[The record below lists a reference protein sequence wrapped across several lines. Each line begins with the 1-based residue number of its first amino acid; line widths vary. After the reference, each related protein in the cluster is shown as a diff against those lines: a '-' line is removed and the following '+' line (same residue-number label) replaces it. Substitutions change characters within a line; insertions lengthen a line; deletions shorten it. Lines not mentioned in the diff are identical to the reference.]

1 MPKSKVTSTKP
12 ASEPRAG
19 RAMTRSSAASKPT
32 KQQVVIGMLRR
43 SRGVTIDDI
52 AEKTGW
58 QSHSVRGFCS
68 GLVKK
73 KLGLPLISEV
83 GSDGVRRYRI
93 AAARSHDA

>member
-1 MPKSKVTSTKP
+1 MPKPKVTSKKP
-12 ASEPRAG
+12 ASMPRAG
-19 RAMTRSSAASKPT
+19 HTTICRSTTSKPT
-32 KQQVVIGMLRR
+32 KQQVVITMLSRK
-43 SRGVTIDDI
+43 RGVTIDDI

-73 KLGLPLISEV
+73 KLGLPLVSEL

-93 AAARSHDA
+93 AAATSREA

>member
-1 MPKSKVTSTKP
+1 MPKPKSTSKKLAP
-12 ASEPRAG
+12 NPRA
-19 RAMTRSSAASKPT
+19 RRTVSRSSAASKPT
-32 KQQVVIGMLRR
+32 KQQVVIAMLRR
-43 SRGVTIDDI
+43 KRGVTIDDI

-73 KLGLPLISEV
+73 KLGLPLVSEL

-93 AAARSHDA
+93 DAATPREA

>member
-1 MPKSKVTSTKP
+1 
-12 ASEPRAG
+12 
-19 RAMTRSSAASKPT
+19 
-32 KQQVVIGMLRR
+32 MLRR
-43 SRGVTIDDI
+43 KRGVTIDDI

-73 KLGLPLISEV
+73 KLGLPLVSEL
-83 GSDGVRRYRI
+83 GNDGVRRYRI

>member
-1 MPKSKVTSTKP
+1 MPKLKATSKKPVSAGHTTISRSTTSK
-12 ASEPRAG
+12 S
-19 RAMTRSSAASKPT
+19 T
-32 KQQVVIGMLRR
+32 KQQVVIAMLRR
-43 SRGVTIDDI
+43 KRGVTIDDI

-73 KLGLPLISEV
+73 KLGLPLVSEL

-93 AAARSHDA
+93 AAARSHNA